1 MNRCHA
7 LGENTEL
14 ECCSGFC
21 MCTSSMKRMDMKSM
35 VSIVIKR
42 SVHAKLLVCSPPSY
56 RSIYACAHA
65 CAYTSAPNTYIY
77 AYTPAPAYYNYIILR
92 CAPHPLTSL
101 LMLLLIR
108 ESYEDEEHA
117 CELADVLEFCLAKVL
132 HRAVPKL

>member
-1 MNRCHA
+1 
-7 LGENTEL
+7 
-14 ECCSGFC
+14 
-21 MCTSSMKRMDMKSM
+21 M
-35 VSIVIKR
+35 VLIVIKR

-77 AYTPAPAYYNYIILR
+77 AYNYIILR

-117 CELADVLEFCLAKVL
+117 CDLVDVLEFCLAKVL
-132 HRAVPKL
+132 VHMAV